1 MTIRRCDIITF
12 SVTLML
18 LIFIGCTSQQETH
31 IVEGTRFEIFFNESV
46 HTEPVTGRVYVMI
59 SRDKEREPRLQ
70 IGRSG
75 VPFFGLDIENLEPG
89 ESVTINDT
97 VLGFPV
103 ESLKEFP
110 PGDYYVQGFVNIY
123 TEFKRADGHVVWMHN
138 DQWEGQRFNR
148 SPGNLYSDVQ
158 KVHID
163 PKRGFHVKLNAIH
176 KIPPIKP
183 IPDTEWVKRIKFES
197 KILSDFWGQPIY
209 LGATILLPK
218 GYHNHPAIYYPVD
231 YIQGHFSTRAPYG
244 FRTEPPRGDDRRGR
258 RGYELYQ
265 DWTSDHFPRMILVT
279 FQHPCPYFDDSY
291 AVNSVYCGPYGDAI
305 MEELIPE
312 IESRF
317 RIIRQPYARILEGG
331 STGGWEALAFQIF
344 YPDFFGGAFG
354 YCPDPVDFSDV
365 EGFNIYEDTN
375 AYYRQNGWVK
385 VPTISVRYPDG
396 TPRLTAKQ
404 KNTYELVRGT
414 KGRSGEQF
422 DIWSAV
428 YGPVGEDGYFK
439 PLYDKETGF
448 IDPEVAQ
455 YWKENYDLHYIL
467 RMNWKTLGPKL
478 RGKIHIFTGDMDSF
492 YLNNAV
498 HLLEAFLEN
507 TTDPHYAGF
516 IWYAPRQP
524 HCWSGPFTQA
534 ERLRFF
540 AAHIATNT
548 PSDVETL
555 WWEY

>member
-31 IVEGTRFEIFFNESV
+31 IVEGTRFEISFNESV

-176 KIPPIKP
+176 KIPPINP

-291 AVNSVYCGPYGDAI
+291 AVNSVNCGPYGDAI

-331 STGGWEALAFQIF
+331 STGGWEALALQIF

-354 YCPDPVDFSDV
+354 YCPDPVDFSNV

-404 KNTYELVRGT
+404 KNIYELARGT

-439 PLYDKETGF
+439 PVYDKVTGE

-467 RMNWKTLGPKL
+467 RKNWKTLGPKL